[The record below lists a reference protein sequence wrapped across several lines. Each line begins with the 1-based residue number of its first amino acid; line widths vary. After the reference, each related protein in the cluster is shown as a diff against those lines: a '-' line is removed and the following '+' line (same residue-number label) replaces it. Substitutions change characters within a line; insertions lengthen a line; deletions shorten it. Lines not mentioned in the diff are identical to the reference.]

1 MNAVAVRRHR
11 LLVLLWAAAFI
22 WWCLAGAA
30 LVYGHMGYDEAAM
43 WVRTLSWPWVIAAA
57 VVVILALR
65 RPSQW
70 AWTLVGLIT
79 AVHTGLVI
87 WTW

>member
-1 MNAVAVRRHR
+1 MTAAAVHRHR
-11 LLVLLWAAAFI
+11 LLLLIWAAAFI

-30 LVYGHMGYDEAAM
+30 LVYGRMDDDEPAM
-43 WVRTLSWPWVIAAA
+43 WIRISWPWVIAAA

-70 AWTLVGLIT
+70 AWTLIGLIT
-79 AVHTGLVI
+79 AVHTGLMI